1 MSQYQSYTT
10 SSFLKSIHPNQN
22 VFPFTLASF
31 PQQLRDKL
39 DSGSVAIGIGFSE
52 DDNFIGETLFNTNRS
67 NLVSPSS
74 PSVEKIRIINQQSNG
89 DFLSPFIRTEKT
101 SPFDFSV
108 DTNQLSIVFSQTNQ
122 INRDIISQYGDKF
135 SIDNNAGD
143 PLDQY
148 KDSYKDLNSLNKKYL
163 QKYEG
168 KNDLN
173 AFIKLSENFDN
184 SILNITEKIIPG
196 RTDTTIGV
204 NIESTILEK
213 NKLKRIDPTF
223 TDFSL
228 EGNLSQKIEIK
239 TEDKSL
245 ETSTFATRIAESSFN
260 DFYRQ
265 LFLPL
270 TQEETNISSTTE
282 NSFLYSPYNRTS
294 NTDSSTNPS
303 ITNPSFKSSLIY
315 IFDSLINYRIPSVNL
330 SPINRD
336 QSVGINFITTNGIL
350 LPPSQ
355 QLLISERDVNSIRY
369 KAGPKALT
377 GEESGTNLRHVITS
391 SMFTISDG
399 ANITISGSFFQPN
412 MGGFGLGEI
421 PELGNSIVIYD
432 GSSTTGWT
440 VQNPLNVYATLSVQ
454 SSSFLFPSS
463 SNSDY
468 LRLQISDYA
477 YYGGVLSSPF
487 YPINSS
493 GQHQISFFVV
503 SAQGDPR
510 SIAPANLLVEVR
522 QNNQTRSSIKIPFT
536 SINYISG
543 ITGIKQTIDFGSISG
558 SFQLRFI
565 HTGISSPTLDYRIDS
580 IATASFSTDYKAP
593 SVKIRMI
600 SGSYI
605 NLTGS
610 FSGTEIMSTGEI
622 KAPTSDPFTQNI
634 NKSTRISGSDIT
646 NAFLEIEFSLFNI
659 SGSSTLLGDY
669 NQNPISIN
677 NLLINTGTS
686 LEKQA
691 FRIEKIINI
700 NEENLDSS
708 EIINKDDP
716 DFISFL
722 SNELVPSFNFSI
734 TNFSDNPNRLN
745 RTYDIFTS
753 SIEPNKGQ
761 IELGN
766 LIGKNY
772 VPIDLKFGSNE
783 TDDLQTFYNFN
794 EGGIIL
800 PTNVTD
806 SFKNQKQNII
816 NFVKNSIETR
826 R

>member
-31 PQQLRDKL
+31 PQQLRNKL
-39 DSGSVAIGIGFSE
+39 DSGSVAIGVGFSE
-52 DDNFIGETLFNTNRS
+52 DNNFIGETLINTNES
-67 NLVSPSS
+67 NFVSPSS
-74 PSVEKIRIINQQSNG
+74 PSIEKIRIIDQQVQG

-108 DTNQLSIVFSQTNQ
+108 DTNQLNIVFSQTNQ

-148 KDSYKDLNSLNKKYL
+148 KDSYKDLNSLKKKYF
-163 QKYEG
+163 QKYKG

-184 SILNITEKIIPG
+184 SILNITEKVIPG
-196 RTDTTIGV
+196 RTNTTMGV
-204 NIESTILEK
+204 SIEPTILEK
-213 NKLKRIDPTF
+213 NKLQLIDPTF

-245 ETSTFATRIAESSFN
+245 DTFLYVTRIAESSFN
-260 DFYRQ
+260 NFYNQ

-270 TQEETNISSTTE
+270 TQEETDISSITE
-282 NSFLYSPYNRTS
+282 NSLLYSPYDRTS
-294 NTDSSTNPS
+294 NIDFSTNPS
-303 ITNPSFKSSLIY
+303 ITNPFYKSSLIY
-315 IFDSLINYRIPSVNL
+315 IFDSLIQYNIPSINL
-330 SPINRD
+330 SPINVGRT
-336 QSVGINFITTNGIL
+336 VGINFITTNDTL
-350 LPPSQ
+350 LSSSQ

-377 GEESGTNLRHVITS
+377 GEESGINVRHVITS
-391 SMFTISDG
+391 SKFEIPDG
-399 ANITISGSFFQPN
+399 AEVTISGSFSQPN
-412 MGGFGLGEI
+412 MGNRFGGI
-421 PELGNSIVIYD
+421 PELGTSVIID
-432 GSSTTGWT
+432 DCSSTSGWT

-510 SIAPANLLVEVR
+510 SLDPANLLVEVR

-543 ITGIKQTIDFGSISG
+543 ITGIKQTINFGSISG

-580 IATASFSTDYKAP
+580 IATASFSTSSYDAP
-593 SVKIRMI
+593 YVQIRMV

-605 NLTGS
+605 NTTGS
-610 FSGTEIMSTGEI
+610 FSGTEIISTGQI
-622 KAPTSDPFTQNI
+622 KAPIPDKFRQDIYTAR
-634 NKSTRISGSDIT
+634 RISGSKSDV
-646 NAFLEIEFSLFNI
+646 FLEIEFFISSITGSRSL
-659 SGSSTLLGDY
+659 LEAY

-677 NLLINTGTS
+677 NLLIDTGTT

-708 EIINKDDP
+708 EVINKDDP

-734 TNFSDNPNRLN
+734 TNFGDNPNRLD
-745 RTYDIFTS
+745 RTYNIFTS
-753 SIEPNKGQ
+753 SLGINRGQ
-761 IELGN
+761 VELGN
-766 LIGKNY
+766 LTGRNFI
-772 VPIDLKFGSNE
+772 PIDLKFGPNE
-783 TDDLQTFYNFN
+783 TDDLQNFYNFN
-794 EGGIIL
+794 EKGIIL

-816 NFVKNSIETR
+816 NFVKREIES
-826 R
+826 